1 MFIKS
6 LAAKRDEIGNKMVHY
21 HGGVVYI
28 YPLAGLDVEKACKE
42 FKLNAPAT
50 IAGMI
55 VEHMNNA
62 QLAPV
67 YRKWLEDSSEIV
79 NFVGRHLLLEVPSPR
94 NRRAFVDSVE
104 STEELVLQTCSLDRL
119 KHKYLGY
126 SVSDEEREFYGWNS
140 SGIGQEVQVNWC
152 PGEATFEKKEVVGRY
167 EKKGGKVSLWE
178 EMSDSRQAMYAQPC
192 VVPNPLSSVAS

>member
-126 SVSDEEREFYGWNS
+126 SVSDEEREFYG
-140 SGIGQEVQVNWC
+140 GIVEELAKRSKLIGAPERQHLRKRRLL
-152 PGEATFEKKEVVGRY
+152 ADMRR
-167 EKKGGKVSLWE
+167 KGGK
-178 EMSDSRQAMYAQPC
+178 
-192 VVPNPLSSVAS
+192 